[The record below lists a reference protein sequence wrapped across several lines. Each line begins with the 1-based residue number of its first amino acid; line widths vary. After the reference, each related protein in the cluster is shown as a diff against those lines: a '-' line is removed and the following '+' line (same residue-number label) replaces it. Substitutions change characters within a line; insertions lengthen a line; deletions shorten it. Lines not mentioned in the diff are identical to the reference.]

1 MVGLRVGS
9 LPRARHKRKRVCR
22 FILQRIRAVCLRGLT
37 SSRESCACASRSS
50 RGRSARTSSPPSR
63 SRSMVAAP
71 RSPTRRSCERAH
83 SPWRGRVCLRTG
95 RGLTSR
101 RANDWSRRTNSC
113 CDVSREVGGSPRRRR
128 PTSDNRCADTG
139 QRATD
144 AWFRGDRSDNQRTRV
159 RSRRGL
165 PPTDR
170 RAEINKLKKGSAE
183 NQERDVEVNRE
194 TSDVH
199 ERGDE
204 WS

>member
-128 PTSDNRCADTG
+128 PTSDNRCADAG
-139 QRATD
+139 QERLMRGFTEIVRTINERESGAEEDFLRLTD
-144 AWFRGDRSDNQRTRV
+144 APRS
-159 RSRRGL
+159 
-165 PPTDR
+165 
-170 RAEINKLKKGSAE
+170 IKLKKGSAE